1 MEPSLT
7 DSPGTETVLQD
18 ELRHVHH
25 RHMGRLLSMPEEG
38 GNGDDLMMGLEEDD
52 GLVMGMGMRGD

>member
-1 MEPSLT
+1 MI
-7 DSPGTETVLQD
+7 LQD

-25 RHMGRLLSMPEEG
+25 GHMGRLLSMPEEG
-38 GNGDDLMMGLEEDD
+38 GNGDDVMMGLEEDD

>member
-1 MEPSLT
+1 
-7 DSPGTETVLQD
+7 
-18 ELRHVHH
+18 
-25 RHMGRLLSMPEEG
+25 MPEEG

>member
-1 MEPSLT
+1 MI
-7 DSPGTETVLQD
+7 LQD

-25 RHMGRLLSMPEEG
+25 GHMGRLLSMPEEE
-38 GNGDDLMMGLEEDD
+38 GNGDDLMMGFEEDD